1 LTAAAIFD
9 MDGLL
14 LESEDSWTVAETE
27 LFARYGKPFG
37 LDEKRALL
45 GNAGDA
51 LGRILER
58 MLEQPGR
65 GRELGDEV
73 LALVLE
79 QVRVAGVEPMPGAAD
94 LVEELR
100 GSIPIA
106 VASNSPRALVDLA
119 LARARLD
126 QGWGATVCGDEV
138 ERLKPAPDVYLEA
151 CRRLGVAPEDAV
163 ALEDSPTGVAS
174 ARAAGLFV
182 IGIPSVPGVA
192 LEADLVA
199 GSLTDRPVR
208 EALGLGGG
216 RSRADD
222 FVV

>member
-1 LTAAAIFD
+1 

-27 LFARYGKPFG
+27 LFARYGKSFG

-65 GRELGDEV
+65 GLELGQEV
-73 LALVLE
+73 LQLVLD
-79 QVRVAGVEPMPGAAD
+79 QVAREGVAPMPGALE
-94 LVEELR
+94 LVTELR
-100 GSIPIA
+100 GRIPLA

-119 LARARLD
+119 LERGGLAE
-126 QGWGATVCGDEV
+126 GWDAVVCGDEV
-138 ERLKPAPDVYLEA
+138 VELKPAPDVYLEA
-151 CRRLGVAPEDAV
+151 CRQLGVRPADAV

-182 IGIPSVPGVA
+182 VGIPSVPGVA

-199 GSLTDRPVR
+199 QSLSDPHVR
-208 EALGLGGG
+208 AALGLGE
-216 RSRADD
+216 
-222 FVV
+222 

>member
-1 LTAAAIFD
+1 

-27 LFARYGKPFG
+27 LFARYGKSFG

-65 GRELGDEV
+65 GLELGQEV
-73 LALVLE
+73 LQLVLD
-79 QVRVAGVEPMPGAAD
+79 QVAREGVAPMPGALE
-94 LVEELR
+94 LVTELR
-100 GSIPIA
+100 GRIPLA

-119 LARARLD
+119 LERGGLAE
-126 QGWGATVCGDEV
+126 GWDAVVCGDEV
-138 ERLKPAPDVYLEA
+138 VELKPAPDVYLEA
-151 CRRLGVAPEDAV
+151 CRQLGVRPADAV

-182 IGIPSVPGVA
+182 VGIPSVPGVA

-199 GSLTDRPVR
+199 QSLSDPPVR
-208 EALGLGGG
+208 AALGLGE
-216 RSRADD
+216 
-222 FVV
+222 

>member
-1 LTAAAIFD
+1 VTPAAVVFD

-14 LESEDSWTVAETE
+14 LETESRWTVAETE

-58 MLEQPGR
+58 MLEQSGR

-73 LALVLE
+73 TELVIDE
-79 QVRVAGVEPMPGAAD
+79 VRRGGAEPRPGAAE
-94 LVEELR
+94 LVAALR
-100 GSIPIA
+100 DRLPLG

-119 LARARLD
+119 LASSSLGD
-126 QGWGATVCGDEV
+126 VWGAVVCGEEV
-138 ERLKPAPDVYLEA
+138 EQLKPAPHIYLET
-151 CRRLGVAPEDAV
+151 CRRLGARPEESV

-174 ARAAGLFV
+174 ARAAGLYV
-182 IGIPSVPGVA
+182 VGVPSVAGIT

-199 GSLTDRPVR
+199 DSLAEPAVR
-208 EALGLGGG
+208 LALGL
-216 RSRADD
+216 AA
-222 FVV
+222 

>member
-1 LTAAAIFD
+1 

-65 GRELGDEV
+65 GLELGQEVLQLVLDEV
-73 LALVLE
+73 AREGVAPMAGAVEL
-79 QVRVAGVEPMPGAAD
+79 VAG
-94 LVEELR
+94 LR
-100 GSIPIA
+100 GRIPLA

-119 LARARLD
+119 LERGGLAD
-126 QGWGATVCGDEV
+126 GWGATVCGDEV
-138 ERLKPAPDVYLEA
+138 AELKPAPDVYLEA
-151 CRRLGVAPEDAV
+151 CRRLAVRPADAV

-182 IGIPSVPGVA
+182 IGIPSVPGVQV
-192 LEADLVA
+192 EADLVA
-199 GSLTDRPVR
+199 GSLQDAAVR
-208 EALGLGGG
+208 EALGL
-216 RSRADD
+216 
-222 FVV
+222 

>member
-1 LTAAAIFD
+1 MIAAAVFD

-14 LESEDSWTVAETE
+14 LESEDSWTVAEVE

-51 LGRILER
+51 LGRMLER
-58 MLEQPGR
+58 MLEQPAGR

-79 QVRVAGVEPMPGAAD
+79 QVRVAGVEPRPGAVE
-94 LVEELR
+94 LVAELR
-100 GSIPIA
+100 GRLPLA

-119 LARARLD
+119 LGSAGLAE
-126 QGWGATVCGDEV
+126 GWEAIVSGDEV
-138 ERLKPAPDVYLEA
+138 EALKPAPDVFLEA
-151 CRRLGVAPEDAV
+151 CRRLGVRPEESV

-174 ARAAGLFV
+174 ARAAGLTV
-182 IGIPSVPGVA
+182 IGIPSVPGVS

-199 GSLTDRPVR
+199 DSLTDRPVR
-208 EALGLGGG
+208 AALGL
-216 RSRADD
+216 
-222 FVV
+222 

>member
-1 LTAAAIFD
+1 MTQPEPPRPVRAVVFD

-14 LESEDSWTVAETE
+14 LETEHGWTLAETA

-37 LDEKRALL
+37 LEEKRALL

-73 LALVLE
+73 LELVMDE
-79 QVRVAGVEPMPGAAD
+79 VRRDGAEPRPGAAE

-100 GSIPIA
+100 GDMPMA
-106 VASNSPRALVDLA
+106 VASNSPRVLVDLA
-119 LARARLD
+119 LGVSGLGA
-126 QGWGATVCGDEV
+126 WEATVCGDEV
-138 ERLKPAPDVYLEA
+138 EQQKPAPDVYLEA
-151 CRRLGVAPEDAV
+151 CRRLVVRPQEAV
-163 ALEDSPTGVAS
+163 AFEDSPTGVAS

-182 IGIPSVPGVA
+182 VGIPSIDGVT

-199 GSLTDRPVR
+199 ESLADEPVR
-208 EALGLGGG
+208 RALGLW
-216 RSRADD
+216 
-222 FVV
+222 

>member
-1 LTAAAIFD
+1 VTPAAAIFD

-65 GRELGDEV
+65 GLELGQEVLQLVLDEV
-73 LALVLE
+73 ARE
-79 QVRVAGVEPMPGAAD
+79 GVAPMPGAVE

-100 GSIPIA
+100 GRIPLA

-119 LARARLD
+119 LERGGLAE
-126 QGWGATVCGDEV
+126 GWDAIVCGDEV
-138 ERLKPAPDVYLEA
+138 VELKPAPDVYLEA
-151 CRRLGVAPEDAV
+151 CRQLGVPAADAV

-182 IGIPSVPGVA
+182 VGIPSVPGVA

-199 GSLTDRPVR
+199 GSLRDAPVR
-208 EALGLGGG
+208 EALGL
-216 RSRADD
+216 DE
-222 FVV
+222 

>member
-1 LTAAAIFD
+1 VTQPGPPRPPNAVVFD

-14 LESEDSWTVAETE
+14 LETEDAWTVAETE

-51 LGRILER
+51 LARILER

-65 GRELGDEV
+65 GYELGDEV
-73 LALVLE
+73 LELVLRE
-79 QVRVAGVEPMPGAAD
+79 VRRGGADPRPGAAE
-94 LVEELR
+94 LVAALR
-100 GSIPIA
+100 GRAALA
-106 VASNSPRALVDLA
+106 VASNSPRVLVDLA
-119 LARARLD
+119 LERSGLGD
-126 QGWGATVCGDEV
+126 SWGATVCGDEV
-138 ERLKPAPDVYLEA
+138 EQLKPAPEIYLEA
-151 CRRLGVAPEDAV
+151 CRRLGARPEDTV

-182 IGIPSVPGVA
+182 VGVPSIAGVA

-199 GSLTDRPVR
+199 GSLADEPVR
-208 EALGLGGG
+208 RALGLP
-216 RSRADD
+216 
-222 FVV
+222 